1 LPKFLDFGFQTR
13 LFDGVVEG
21 EFKGLPRLFE
31 MNGREVIGQTRF
43 IAVVANDCAA
53 DDHASS
59 FSDHDELIVGVE
71 VMPVDLLRDLLC
83 GEIGKQNVPS
93 FMLLRRQ
100 ARDVVLLG
108 RTSERAGLPVMARQA
123 AG

>member
-1 LPKFLDFGFQTR
+1 
-13 LFDGVVEG
+13 
-21 EFKGLPRLFE
+21 

-108 RTSERAGLPVMARQA
+108 RTGVPGKVCTREHETNWYERSLGWHEGRSTVRSRS
-123 AG
+123 